1 MKKTLFSLFALSALL
16 LSGCNE
22 EVQVN
27 ANYEP
32 TPVIFGL
39 LDQSENIH
47 MIKINRGFVGPG
59 DAFTFAQIPDS
70 NYFDNVSGKVEEL
83 INNVAVRTWQ
93 LQDTL
98 INTKSTDGVFFGPQQ
113 KVYFFNNGST
123 PLDENATYRLTV
135 DINEGELEVIGETK
149 LVAGF
154 GTQNS
159 LQVQTTSLK
168 VAKDPGEYLAPTVW
182 TSAGNA
188 AFGSVAIN
196 IDIAEIRGTD
206 TTFLKTPWKLGEGPV
221 SSGKVSATGQGETFY
236 SLIRAGL
243 TNDNTITRRNFM
255 GFTAE
260 FIGGS
265 TDFYNYILVNKPSSS
280 LTQTKPTFTN
290 LSVSN
295 GYKVVGLFSARHT
308 VRQYKP
314 FVFGTLYY
322 VRALDQNSTR
332 ELCQGNILATYL
344 FCSQHPGDIGGVNPK
359 DYACP

>member
-1 MKKTLFSLFALSALL
+1 MTKIFFSFFALSIFLL
-16 LSGCNE
+16 TGCRE
-22 EVQVN
+22 DVQIT
-27 ANYEP
+27 AEYKA
-32 TPVIFGL
+32 TPIIFAL

-59 DAFTFAQIPDS
+59 DAFQFAQIPDS
-70 NYFDNVSGKVEEL
+70 NYFENVAGKVDEI
-83 INNVAVRTWQ
+83 INGNITRSWQ
-93 LQDTL
+93 LQDSL

-113 KVYFFNNGST
+113 KVYYFDNGST

-149 LVAGF
+149 F

-159 LQVQTTSLK
+159 LQVQTASLK
-168 VAKDPGEYLAPTVW
+168 VAKDPGEYLTPTVW
-182 TSAGNA
+182 ANAGNA
-188 AFGSVAIN
+188 AFGSVSIN

-206 TTFLKTPWKLGEGPV
+206 TTFLTIPWKLGEGAV
-221 SSGKVSATGQGETFY
+221 ENNKVSANGQGETFY

-255 GFTAE
+255 GFTAQ

-265 TDFYNYILVNKPSSS
+265 QEFYNYVLINQPSSS
-280 LTQTKPTFTN
+280 LAQTKPNFTN
-290 LSVSN
+290 LTVS
-295 GYKVVGLFSARHT
+295 GDHKVVGLFSARHT
-308 VRQYKP
+308 ISLYKP
-314 FVFGTLYY
+314 FVFGTLAY
-322 VRALDQNSTR
+322 VRALDQSSTR
-332 ELCQGNILATYL
+332 ELCQGAILSPYL